1 MIQYMIQFV
10 LLNQEGL
17 PMPVTRTRKTTP
29 AALRKERVLIEFPAS
44 LLKRADQ
51 AARELDKNRSELIR
65 SAVEMMLADIEA
77 KQFEQELAAA
87 YAANAPLGLGLAKE
101 FAHIDSEGF

>member
-1 MIQYMIQFV
+1 
-10 LLNQEGL
+10 
-17 PMPVTRTRKTTP
+17 MPITRARKTPP

-65 SAVEMMLADIEA
+65 SAVEKMLADMEA
-77 KQFEQELAAA
+77 KQFEQRLAAA
-87 YAANAPLGLGLAKE
+87 YAANASLSLEITEE
-101 FAHIDSEGF
+101 FAHIDREGF

>member
-1 MIQYMIQFV
+1 
-10 LLNQEGL
+10 
-17 PMPVTRTRKTTP
+17 MPLTRARKTPP

-65 SAVEMMLADIEA
+65 TAVEKMLAEMEA
-77 KQFEQELAAA
+77 KEFEQKLAAA
-87 YAANAPLGLGLAKE
+87 YTANAPLSLEIAEE
-101 FAHIDSEGF
+101 FAHIDREGF

>member
-1 MIQYMIQFV
+1 
-10 LLNQEGL
+10 
-17 PMPVTRTRKTTP
+17 MPLTRTRKTPP

-65 SAVEMMLADIEA
+65 SAVEKLLADMEA
-77 KQFEQELAAA
+77 KQFEQQLAAA
-87 YAANAPLGLGLAKE
+87 YAANAALSLEITEE
-101 FAHIDSEGF
+101 FAHIDREGF